1 MKLLK
6 KLFSYT
12 LLYKIYLNFILLKEY
27 IDDYDYVSESLYSEA
42 FSRILE
48 KYLNLKVKKDWIG
61 RIYGVINP
69 NLDING
75 NINFTN
81 TIIEI
86 DDNNTNS
93 NEYVKNWIYK
103 QMNMIKYVFKLDES
117 GFFDYIGC
125 DIEHVG
131 PKEHDNYLVV
141 FYIVS
146 QKAMLQNLKRL
157 LKQFSVYAI
166 IAAIIFT
173 GLMIFK
179 NIF

>member
-12 LLYKIYLNFILLKEY
+12 LLYKIYLNLVLIKEY

-42 FSRILE
+42 FSKILE

-75 NINFTN
+75 NVNFAN

-103 QMNMIKYVFKLDES
+103 QMNMVKYVFKLDES

-131 PKEHDNYLVV
+131 PKEYDNYLVV

-166 IAAIIFT
+166 IATIIYVCLT
-173 GLMIFK
+173 IF
-179 NIF
+179 

>member
-1 MKLLK
+1 MKFLK
-6 KLFSYT
+6 KLLSYT
-12 LLYKIYLNFILLKEY
+12 LLYKIYANFSLLKEY
-27 IDDYDYVSESLYSEA
+27 IIDYDYVSESLYSEA
-42 FSRILE
+42 FYKILE

-75 NINFTN
+75 NVNFNN

-103 QMNMIKYVFKLDES
+103 QMNMVKYVFKLDES

-125 DIEHVG
+125 DINHVG

-146 QKAMLQNLKRL
+146 QKALLQNLKKTF
-157 LKQFSVYAI
+157 KQMSIYAI
-166 IAAIIFT
+166 MAAIIFGILT
-173 GLMIFK
+173 IF
-179 NIF
+179 

>member
-12 LLYKIYLNFILLKEY
+12 LLYKIYLNFVLLKEY
-27 IDDYDYVSESLYSEA
+27 IYDYDYVSESLYSEA

-75 NINFTN
+75 NVNFAN

-103 QMNMIKYVFKLDES
+103 QMNMVKYVFRLDES

-131 PKEHDNYLVV
+131 PKEYDNYLVV

-166 IAAIIFT
+166 IAAIIYVCLT
-173 GLMIFK
+173 IF
-179 NIF
+179 

>member
-12 LLYKIYLNFILLKEY
+12 LLYKIYLNFILIKEY

-42 FSRILE
+42 FSKILE

-75 NINFTN
+75 NVNFAN

-103 QMNMIKYVFKLDES
+103 QMNMVKYVFKLDES

-131 PKEHDNYLVV
+131 PKEYDNYLVV

-157 LKQFSVYAI
+157 LKQFSVYVI
-166 IAAIIFT
+166 IAAIIYVCLT
-173 GLMIFK
+173 IF
-179 NIF
+179 

>member
-1 MKLLK
+1 MKFLK
-6 KLFSYT
+6 KLLSYT
-12 LLYKIYLNFILLKEY
+12 LLYKIYANFSLLKEY
-27 IDDYDYVSESLYSEA
+27 IIDYDYVSESLYSEA
-42 FSRILE
+42 FYKILE

-61 RIYGVINP
+61 RVYGVINP

-75 NINFTN
+75 NVNFNN

-103 QMNMIKYVFKLDES
+103 QMNMVKYVFKLDES

-125 DIEHVG
+125 DINHVG

-146 QKAMLQNLKRL
+146 QKAMLQNLKKL
-157 LKQFSVYAI
+157 FKQFSIYAI
-166 IAAIIFT
+166 LAVIIFAM
-173 GLMIFK
+173 LMIF
-179 NIF
+179 

>member
-27 IDDYDYVSESLYSEA
+27 IDDYEYVSESLYSEA
-42 FSRILE
+42 FSKILE

-75 NINFTN
+75 NLNFSN

-103 QMNMIKYVFKLDES
+103 QMNMVKYVFKLDES

-146 QKAMLQNLKRL
+146 QKALLQNLKKL
-157 LKQFSVYAI
+157 LKQMSIYAI
-166 IAAIIFT
+166 IATIIFGILT
-173 GLMIFK
+173 IF
-179 NIF
+179 

>member
-6 KLFSYT
+6 KLFSHT
-12 LLYKIYLNFILLKEY
+12 LLYKIYLNFVLLKEY
-27 IDDYDYVSESLYSEA
+27 IYDYDYVSESLYSEA
-42 FSRILE
+42 FYKILE

-61 RIYGVINP
+61 RIYGIINP

-75 NINFTN
+75 NVNFAN

-86 DDNNTNS
+86 DDKNTNS

-103 QMNMIKYVFKLDES
+103 QMNMVKYVFKLDES

-125 DIEHVG
+125 DIKHVG
-131 PKEHDNYLVV
+131 PNEHDNYLVV

-146 QKAMLQNLKRL
+146 QKAFLQNLNKLIKHFLVYSAIAL
-157 LKQFSVYAI
+157 LIYSI
-166 IAAIIFT
+166 LTIF
-173 GLMIFK
+173 
-179 NIF
+179 

>member
-12 LLYKIYLNFILLKEY
+12 LLYKIYLNLVLIKEY

-42 FSRILE
+42 FSKILE

-75 NINFTN
+75 NVNFAN

-93 NEYVKNWIYK
+93 NEYAKNWIYK
-103 QMNMIKYVFKLDES
+103 QMNMVKYVFKLDES

-166 IAAIIFT
+166 IAAIIYVSLT
-173 GLMIFK
+173 IF
-179 NIF
+179 

>member
-6 KLFSYT
+6 KLFSHS
-12 LLYKIYLNFILLKEY
+12 LLYKIYFNFVLLKEY
-27 IDDYDYVSESLYSEA
+27 IEDYDYVSESLYSEA
-42 FSRILE
+42 FFKVLE
-48 KYLNLKVKKDWIG
+48 KYLNLRVKKDWIG
-61 RIYGVINP
+61 RLYGIINP

-75 NINFTN
+75 NMNFSN
-81 TIIEI
+81 TIIEL

-146 QKAMLQNLKRL
+146 QKALLKNLKAL
-157 LKQFSVYAI
+157 LKHFSIYAI
-166 IAAIIFT
+166 IAAIIC
-173 GLMIFK
+173 GILAIF
-179 NIF
+179 

>member
-12 LLYKIYLNFILLKEY
+12 LLYKIYLNFVLLKEY
-27 IDDYDYVSESLYSEA
+27 IYDYDYVSESLYSEA
-42 FSRILE
+42 FSKILE

-61 RIYGVINP
+61 RIYGIINP

-75 NINFTN
+75 NVNFAN

-103 QMNMIKYVFKLDES
+103 QMNMVKYVFKLDES

-131 PKEHDNYLVV
+131 PKEYDNYLVV

-146 QKAMLQNLKRL
+146 QKAMLQNIKRL
-157 LKQFSVYAI
+157 LKQFSIYAI
-166 IAAIIFT
+166 IAVIIYVCLT
-173 GLMIFK
+173 IF
-179 NIF
+179 

>member
-12 LLYKIYLNFILLKEY
+12 LLYKIYLNLVLLKEY

-75 NINFTN
+75 NVNFAN

-103 QMNMIKYVFKLDES
+103 QMNMVKYVFKLDES

-166 IAAIIFT
+166 IAAIIHVCLT
-173 GLMIFK
+173 IF
-179 NIF
+179 

>member
-27 IDDYDYVSESLYSEA
+27 VEDCDYVSESCYSEA

-75 NINFTN
+75 NVNFAN

-103 QMNMIKYVFKLDES
+103 QMNMEKDVFKLDES

-166 IAAIIFT
+166 MVAVIYAILLIF
-173 GLMIFK
+173 
-179 NIF
+179 

>member
-12 LLYKIYLNFILLKEY
+12 LLYKIYLNLVLLKEY

-42 FSRILE
+42 FYKILE

-61 RIYGVINP
+61 RIYGIINP
-69 NLDING
+69 NLDITG
-75 NINFTN
+75 NINFSN
-81 TIIEI
+81 TIIEL

-93 NEYVKNWIYK
+93 NEYVRNWIYK
-103 QMNMIKYVFKLDES
+103 QMNMVKYVFKLDES

-125 DIEHVG
+125 DIKHVG
-131 PKEHDNYLVV
+131 PPEHDNYLVV

-146 QKAMLQNLKRL
+146 QKAMLQNLNKL
-157 LKQFSVYAI
+157 FKQLSLYAI
-166 IAAIIFT
+166 LAAIIY
-173 GLMIFK
+173 LILIIF
-179 NIF
+179 

>member
-12 LLYKIYLNFILLKEY
+12 LLYKIYLNFILIKEY

-42 FSRILE
+42 FSIILE

-75 NINFTN
+75 NVNFAN

-103 QMNMIKYVFKLDES
+103 QMNMVKYVFKLDES

-131 PKEHDNYLVV
+131 PKEYDNYLVV

-157 LKQFSVYAI
+157 LKQFSIYAI
-166 IAAIIFT
+166 IAAIIYVCLT
-173 GLMIFK
+173 IF
-179 NIF
+179 

>member
-12 LLYKIYLNFILLKEY
+12 LLYKIYLNLVLLKEY

-42 FSRILE
+42 FSKILE

-75 NINFTN
+75 NVNFAN

-103 QMNMIKYVFKLDES
+103 QMNMVKYVFKLDES

-166 IAAIIFT
+166 IAAIIYISLT
-173 GLMIFK
+173 IF
-179 NIF
+179 

>member
-27 IDDYDYVSESLYSEA
+27 VEDYDYVSESFYSEA

-75 NINFTN
+75 NVNFAN

-103 QMNMIKYVFKLDES
+103 QMNMVKYVFKLDES

-131 PKEHDNYLVV
+131 PKEYDNYLVV

-166 IAAIIFT
+166 IAAIIYVCLT
-173 GLMIFK
+173 IF
-179 NIF
+179 

>member
-12 LLYKIYLNFILLKEY
+12 LLYKIYLNLVLLKEY

-42 FSRILE
+42 FSKILE

-75 NINFTN
+75 NVNFAN

-103 QMNMIKYVFKLDES
+103 QMNMVKYVFKLDES

-131 PKEHDNYLVV
+131 PKEYDNYLVV

-166 IAAIIFT
+166 IAAIIYVCLT
-173 GLMIFK
+173 IF
-179 NIF
+179 

>member
-12 LLYKIYLNFILLKEY
+12 LLYKIYLNLVLLKEY

-75 NINFTN
+75 NVNFAN

-103 QMNMIKYVFKLDES
+103 QMNMVKYVFKLDES

-146 QKAMLQNLKRL
+146 QKAMLQNFKRL

-166 IAAIIFT
+166 IAAIIYVCLT
-173 GLMIFK
+173 IF
-179 NIF
+179 

>member
-6 KLFSYT
+6 KLFSHS
-12 LLYKIYLNFILLKEY
+12 LLYKIYFNFVLLKEY
-27 IDDYDYVSESLYSEA
+27 IEDYDYVSESLYSEA
-42 FSRILE
+42 FFKVLE
-48 KYLNLKVKKDWIG
+48 KYLNLRVKKDWIG
-61 RIYGVINP
+61 RLYGVINP

-75 NINFTN
+75 NMNFSN
-81 TIIEI
+81 TIIEL

-103 QMNMIKYVFKLDES
+103 QMNMVKYVFKLDES

-166 IAAIIFT
+166 MVAVIYAILLIF
-173 GLMIFK
+173 
-179 NIF
+179 